1 MKKALVILV
10 VFLFQE
16 KVMAQNGYTAVS
28 VSGGLSVTNSKYV
41 TISLE
46 KNDNKKLHTGLMI
59 ENLFYSNYKSEKI
72 DLASTNTYYS
82 IGLFLAAPVKN
93 SRNYSSQFYFGGAT
107 GTDFHRLIYY
117 PFAGL
122 SHSFFVSPKSQL
134 FITEKVQYI
143 FKLSEAQWQ
152 PCAFIG
158 FRYLL

>member
-1 MKKALVILV
+1 MKKSLVILF

-16 KVMAQNGYTAVS
+16 KVMAQNGYTAIS
-28 VSGGLSVTNSKYV
+28 ISGGLSVTNSKYV
-41 TISLE
+41 TILLE
-46 KNDNKKLHTGLMI
+46 KNNNKKLHTGLMI
-59 ENLFYSNYKSEKI
+59 ENLFYSNYKSKKI
-72 DLASTNTYYS
+72 DFASTNSYHS
-82 IGLFLAAPVKN
+82 IGLFFAGPVKS

-122 SHSFFVSPKSQL
+122 SHSFYVSPKSQL
-134 FITEKVQYI
+134 FVTEKVQYI
-143 FKLSEAQWQ
+143 FKLSEAHWQ